1 MFLYPTPECEGK
13 TDEIQLS
20 EARKFLNCNGFSG
33 FDIIAI
39 HEGEKLPDP
48 TDADA
53 KALGEIVESMI
64 REGKLRK
71 SNLS

>member
-20 EARKFLNCNGFSG
+20 EASKFLRCNGFSG

-48 TDADA
+48 TDTDA
-53 KALGEIVESMI
+53 KALGEIVEMMI
-64 REGKLRK
+64 SEGKLQQ
-71 SNLS
+71 SNPS